1 MRQQGPGR
9 GREDDWWWREL
20 YGDAPE
26 TGGEHTG
33 GPPSAISDT
42 LDERIESALRTVGRR
57 RAAGPSG
64 AAGTPQAGPDRR
76 HPPAA
81 PRVPDPRVG
90 WEAPEPPAGP
100 RATDARGGTGRSE
113 GPAGPGRPDPPVAPA
128 PAAGE
133 PTAGGRAAPGAAP
146 SGGFVPSGFEPRPWE
161 PSGWEPRPWELPGSA
176 APSPA
181 GPAQPPP
188 PPLAWR
194 ATWPAAPPVEAPDV
208 EAPPVEEGDRAAPD
222 AEAPATEPRDAA
234 DRATEVRAVQD
245 RAAAPAA
252 PPTVAPSSPPPVA
265 PSSPPPGAPARPAN
279 WPSPVAD
286 SGAAPGACPQTAPDA
301 LDDRVP
307 DTVLDGVRFGSVA
320 VRAVS
325 QRGDAACRRGDVRG
339 EEFRTARF
347 GTGRDALLLVAVA
360 TGPGTTGVAAH
371 RAARDGCAWAAGTVG
386 GCSTQ
391 LAQDLRAGRRDAL
404 KAGLQ
409 RLTDRGYGRLRA
421 RAADLATASDG
432 HPAALRCLLLPADPD
447 CRTRVFFGVGAGGLF
462 RLRDGG
468 WEDLEP
474 TAAAPAD
481 AQPTP
486 PAPEAPGGAA
496 PRPAPFRFR
505 VVTGRP
511 GDVLLLCGTGLAGP
525 LSGDPDFAARLAAAW
540 SVPGPPALAD
550 FFTAVQPRGAGDAE
564 DRTAAAVWEP

>member
-26 TGGEHTG
+26 AGGERAA
-33 GPPSAISDT
+33 GPPAAASDT

-57 RAAGPSG
+57 RAAGPSA
-64 AAGTPQAGPDRR
+64 AAGPPQTGPDRR
-76 HPPAA
+76 RSPDA

-100 RATDARGGTGRSE
+100 RATDAGGGAAGTA

-128 PAAGE
+128 AGE
-133 PTAGGRAAPGAAP
+133 PRAGEGAAPGASP
-146 SGGFVPSGFEPRPWE
+146 SGGFAPSGFEPRPWE

-176 APSPA
+176 APYPA

-208 EAPPVEEGDRAAPD
+208 EAGEGTAT
-222 AEAPATEPRDAA
+222 ATEPGATA
-234 DRATEVRAVQD
+234 DRGTQDSDAQD
-245 RAAAPAA
+245 RAAEGRGAQGDDVEPAA
-252 PPTVAPSSPPPVA
+252 PPPLA
-265 PSSPPPGAPARPAN
+265 PSSPPPGAPAFPTDSSS
-279 WPSPVAD
+279 PSSAAD
-286 SGAAPGACPQTAPDA
+286 SGAAPGTGPQTAPEA
-301 LDDRVP
+301 LDDWVP
-307 DTVLDGVRFGSVA
+307 DTVLDGVRCGAVA

-325 QRGDAACRRGDVRG
+325 QRGVAARGRGDVRG
-339 EEFRTARF
+339 EAFLTARF
-347 GTGRDALLLVAVA
+347 GTGRDALLLLAVA
-360 TGPGTTGVAAH
+360 AGPSTTGAVAH
-371 RAARDGCAWAAGTVG
+371 RAARDVRAWASGAVG

-421 RAADLATASDG
+421 RAADPAAASDG
-432 HPAALRCLLLPADPD
+432 QAAALRCLLVPADPD

-474 TAAAPAD
+474 TVTAPAD
-481 AQPTP
+481 APPTP
-486 PAPEAPGGAA
+486 PAPQAPGGAA

-505 VVTGRP
+505 AVTGCP
-511 GDVLLLCGTGLAGP
+511 GDVLLLCGAGLAGP

-540 SVPGPPALAD
+540 SVPGPPDLAD
-550 FFTAVQPRGAGDAE
+550 FLTAVQPRGAGDAE
-564 DRTAAAVWEP
+564 DRTAVAVWEP